1 MTNIDPKE
9 ICANCKHFLQKEGL
23 CRKYVPRGAVC
34 KGCPSVDK
42 TYSCREFEGFKRK
55 PPEEE
60 SKSSVHVG

>member
-9 ICANCKHFLQKEGL
+9 ICANCKHFLPKEGQ

-42 TYSCREFEGFKRK
+42 TYSCREFEKNQR
-55 PPEEE
+55 
-60 SKSSVHVG
+60 